1 VLLVVVLPDGSPGF
15 IAAAV
20 TDIFGV
26 PEPPSGP
33 PTVLSVEGARRFR
46 SLLEAGG
53 SRSRSTSVRRRP
65 KPWKVVRHAH
75 GSDPF
80 ECREWVYSAHTTELA
95 ARRARDRVRAVM
107 VRASGHAEAAKWA
120 WSVVADP
127 VGVVVNPFPGA
138 EDGAAGDGPEAR

>member
-1 VLLVVVLPDGSPGF
+1 VLLVVMLPDGSPGF
-15 IAAAV
+15 MAAAV

-33 PTVLSVEGARRFR
+33 PTVLSVDGARRFR

-53 SRSRSTSVRRRP
+53 SRSGVTTTRRRP

-80 ECREWVYSAHTTELA
+80 ECRQWVYSAHTTELA

-107 VRASGHAEAAKWA
+107 VRSSGHSEAAKWA

-127 VGVVVNPFPGA
+127 VGVLVNPA
-138 EDGAAGDGPEAR
+138 VEADDGTTADEPQAR